1 MDYFT
6 FVKVVKEF
14 YLKYLDV
21 CLGKCAKRDKMAVL
35 YQILTDVTLCDSGCE
50 FHLYLQNKK

>member
-14 YLKYLDV
+14 CFKHLGV
-21 CLGKCAKRDKMAVL
+21 CLGKCVKRDKMAVL
-35 YQILTDVTLCDSGCE
+35 YQILTDVTLCDRGCE
-50 FHLYLQNKK
+50 FLN